1 MVRTKQTGRKST
13 SGNKK
18 PIKHL
23 ATKVARTRKTAPAV
37 GVAGG
42 LKKQQRFRP
51 ETVALREIRKF

>member
-1 MVRTKQTGRKST
+1 MVRTKQTARKST

-23 ATKVARTRKTAPAV
+23 ATKVARTRKTAP
-37 GVAGG
+37 VAGG